1 MGSPTR
7 RNFILAQ
14 NLIGGEFSSA
24 KVTTE
29 YLDETELSPSSLD
42 VFDHARPLG
51 LSPGYSDKGRLIIL
65 AITDDQSCRLITF
78 PKGCRKSG
86 GLAVLQDKILC
97 RAAGELFAFDMGP
110 LTMSLYSD
118 LGLRI
123 ASAVDIQS
131 SLSAPGRQP
140 LTFIRKLVGDSAPIE
155 PNQIEAIFREPIF
168 DFGNRHHPY
177 QLAARAWAAYFL
189 ATFENGQEIFDK
201 VPRINTKDM
210 KDLV

>member
-29 YLDETELSPSSLD
+29 YLDETELTPSSLD
-42 VFDHARPLG
+42 IFDHARPLG
-51 LSPGYSDKGRLIIL
+51 LSPGYSDKGHLIIL
-65 AITDDQSCRLITF
+65 AVTDDQNCRLITF
-78 PKGCRKSG
+78 PKGGSNSG
-86 GLAVLQDKILC
+86 GLDVLQDKILC

-123 ASAVDIQS
+123 ASAIDIQS

-140 LTFIRKLVGDSAPIE
+140 LTVIRKLVGDSTPIE
-155 PNQIEAIFREPIF
+155 PTQIEAVFREPIF

-177 QLAARAWAAYFL
+177 QLAVRAWVAYFL
-189 ATFENGQEIFDK
+189 ATFENGQEVFDK

-210 KDLV
+210 NDLV